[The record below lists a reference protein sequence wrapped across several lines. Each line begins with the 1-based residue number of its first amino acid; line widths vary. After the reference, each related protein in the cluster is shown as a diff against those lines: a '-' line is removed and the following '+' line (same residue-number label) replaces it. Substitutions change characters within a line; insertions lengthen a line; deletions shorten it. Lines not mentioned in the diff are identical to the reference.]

1 MRPAR
6 RRPLFAVREP
16 VVFCRPD
23 SVWANEYRT
32 SYDDLRR
39 HWNARAQLLPPY
51 TTLDLYDF
59 SYISVAAERYRGM
72 DPVRLARRVDERMT
86 EEQATPITAQE
97 IALLE
102 RKLNVFHWVLRALFP
117 RGFGFRLGESC
128 LTYDP
133 RRGRLLGDAGAGEG
147 DFVVEVPP
155 ATMKEALHNN
165 HISDLG
171 ITMFVRIRLRR
182 PIDPRKAYGLFVLLQ
197 FDDYRHL
204 TG

>member
-86 EEQATPITAQE
+86 EEQATPITTQEYSPSRAQAE
-97 IALLE
+97 C
-102 RKLNVFHWVLRALFP
+102 VS
-117 RGFGFRLGESC
+117 LGA
-128 LTYDP
+128 
-133 RRGRLLGDAGAGEG
+133 AGT
-147 DFVVEVPP
+147 VP
-155 ATMKEALHNN
+155 T
-165 HISDLG
+165 
-171 ITMFVRIRLRR
+171 RLRVSAR
-182 PIDPRKAYGLFVLLQ
+182 RELP
-197 FDDYRHL
+197 HL
-204 TG
+204 